1 MRIHFTKAH
10 GLGNDFILIDARE
23 FEDKLEWKSLSKR
36 FCNRRTGIG
45 ADQLLL
51 LCESKIAEFRM
62 RIFNQDG
69 SEVEMCGN
77 GIRVFANYI
86 WKRGLSES
94 SHLEVETLAGIIR
107 PEKISQGMVRVDMG
121 EYSLSP
127 ENIPVKLNGESV
139 IDHPLNVNDKEF
151 LITCVSMGNPHTV
164 IVVKNLMEF
173 PVSIYGPII
182 ETHPLFPRRTNVE
195 FVEPVGD
202 NHFMVRVWER
212 GAGET
217 PACGTGACAVGIAMK
232 IKKIGGEISR
242 ITLPGGE
249 LHIEIKDKRVFM
261 TGPTEEVFEGYIEI

>member
-23 FEDKLEWKSLSKR
+23 FEDKLEWKSLSR
-36 FCNRRTGIG
+36 MLCNRRTGIG

-51 LCESKIAEFRM
+51 LCASKIADFRM

-86 WKRGLSES
+86 WKRRLFEKSP
-94 SHLEVETLAGIIR
+94 LEVETLAGIIR
-107 PEKISQGMVRVDMG
+107 PERITEGIVRVDMG

-127 ENIPVKLNGESV
+127 ESIPVNLKGDRV
-139 IDHPLNVNDKEF
+139 IDYPLKVNDKDF

-164 IVVKNLMEF
+164 IVVNNLKEF
-173 PVSIYGPII
+173 PVTIYGPII
-182 ETHPLFPRRTNVE
+182 ETHAIFPGRTNVE
-195 FVEPVGD
+195 FVEPIGD
-202 NHFMVRVWER
+202 NHFTVRVWER

-217 PACGTGACAVGIAMK
+217 PACGTGACAVAVAMK
-232 IKKIGGEISR
+232 IKKIAGDISR
-242 ITLPGGE
+242 ITLPGGD
-249 LHIEIKDKRVFM
+249 LYIEIKDKRVFM
-261 TGPTEEVFEGYIEI
+261 TGPAQEVFEGYMEI